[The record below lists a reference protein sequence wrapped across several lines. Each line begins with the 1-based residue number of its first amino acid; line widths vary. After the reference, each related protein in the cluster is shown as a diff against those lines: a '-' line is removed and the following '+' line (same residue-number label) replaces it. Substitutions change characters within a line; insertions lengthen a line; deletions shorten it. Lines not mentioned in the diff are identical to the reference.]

1 MNSNAKIST
10 KRDSKNQYS
19 LLPNQNPAI
28 KFLRSFHK
36 QVKKK
41 QFSNLCYFNKS
52 SLLSETW
59 LEIRAKDAPY
69 FATISIKL

>member
-10 KRDSKNQYS
+10 KRNSKKQYS

-28 KFLRSFHK
+28 KSLRRFHK

-41 QFSNLCYFNKS
+41 QFSNLCYLSKS
-52 SLLSETW
+52 SLLSET
-59 LEIRAKDAPY
+59 LLGIRAKDAPY
-69 FATISIKL
+69 FATMSMKL